1 MRFSGFSTAG
11 AKEIKGGN
19 GGGEDGRIQ
28 RKKQEKKWLGREGGG
43 GQERVKKPTFSLISK
58 FLFLSCFLKQ
68 FSQII
73 LQNGFIKPR

>member
-28 RKKQEKKWLGREGGG
+28 RKKQEKKSGWEGGG
-43 GQERVKKPTFSLISK
+43 GQERVKKPTSSLISK